1 MGDGSIEWDLDLC
14 CFSSKIYIIY
24 IIIYIYIYVCN
35 MYYIYIYISIQNIY
49 TYTYISYQ
57 VGKRVSRNLFSGGV
71 GG

>member
-1 MGDGSIEWDLDLC
+1 MGDGSIEWDLDL
-14 CFSSKIYIIY
+14 FFVFASKIYIYLCI
-24 IIIYIYIYVCN
+24 VCN

-57 VGKRVSRNLFSGGV
+57 VEKRVSRNLVSGGV